1 VIVEPLSIDPL
12 DLVEPARFA
21 RNGYPHDVWT
31 RLRAEAPVAFFDPPG
46 FESFWAITKHADI
59 AEISSQP
66 TLFSNAHGLFVGPEG
81 STYPPSEMVV
91 TIDPPQH
98 GPMRRVAIRRF
109 TPRAIRSRLPEI
121 DRIAVEVL
129 DELVASDDAGEFD
142 FVERVA
148 APLPIG
154 VISWLLGVPRSDW
167 DLLFRWTNEIIGKD
181 DPEFQRPGET
191 PDETIMR
198 ARIEMHTYLGELIA
212 ERRNDPR
219 DDVVTELIAA
229 EIDGEPLTQRQL
241 LSYCELI
248 VEAGNETTRNAI
260 TGGLLA
266 FSEYPGEWERL
277 RAQPE
282 LLPTAVDEILRWVS
296 PIIHFTRMATAD
308 TEVHGVPIREGEKVA
323 LIYASANRDEDVYD
337 DPFTFRIDRAPNPHL
352 AFGIGQHF
360 CMGAHLARVEMETI
374 FRHLLDRLESFEVA
388 GAVDRLNS
396 NVNGGIKHL
405 ALRCRLS

>member
-1 VIVEPLSIDPL
+1 MIVEPLSIDPL

-59 AEISSQP
+59 ADISSQP

-212 ERRNDPR
+212 QRRNDPR

-277 RAQPE
+277 RGAARAPPHRGRRDPPVGQPDHP
-282 LLPTAVDEILRWVS
+282 LHAYGDGRHRGPRGPDPR
-296 PIIHFTRMATAD
+296 
-308 TEVHGVPIREGEKVA
+308 GREGRVDLRVGEPRRGRVRRPVHVPDRPLTEPA
-323 LIYASANRDEDVYD
+323 PRVRHRRSTSAWARTS
-337 DPFTFRIDRAPNPHL
+337 PGSRWRRSSATCSTGSSPSRWRA
-352 AFGIGQHF
+352 
-360 CMGAHLARVEMETI
+360 RSTV
-374 FRHLLDRLESFEVA
+374 
-388 GAVDRLNS
+388 
-396 NVNGGIKHL
+396 
-405 ALRCRLS
+405 

>member
-59 AEISSQP
+59 ADISSQP

-212 ERRNDPR
+212 QRRDDPR

-229 EIDGEPLTQRQL
+229 ESPSPSASSCRTASSSSRR
-241 LSYCELI
+241 
-248 VEAGNETTRNAI
+248 ATRPRA
-260 TGGLLA
+260 T
-266 FSEYPGEWERL
+266 RL
-277 RAQPE
+277 REVCSRSRSIPANGSACARSPSSCPPRSTRSSVGSARSSTSRVWRQPT
-282 LLPTAVDEILRWVS
+282 PRSTGSR
-296 PIIHFTRMATAD
+296 
-308 TEVHGVPIREGEKVA
+308 
-323 LIYASANRDEDVYD
+323 SA
-337 DPFTFRIDRAPNPHL
+337 RA
-352 AFGIGQHF
+352 
-360 CMGAHLARVEMETI
+360 R
-374 FRHLLDRLESFEVA
+374 RSR
-388 GAVDRLNS
+388 
-396 NVNGGIKHL
+396 
-405 ALRCRLS
+405 